1 MNININF
8 TDFPVLETERITL
21 RALNQEDVKAIFGL
35 RTNKS
40 VNTFI
45 KRDVLKNLSEARAF
59 IDTTSNLVIEN
70 KGIFWVLQ
78 SKNNNELMGTI
89 GLRNFEVAENYA
101 EIGYDMHPNF
111 QERGFMSEAF
121 QKVLEFA
128 SQEMNLKTIEAF
140 THKNNNA
147 SAALLKKYNFKLQ
160 LERKEEDFEDNIIY
174 KLIVSEHEN
183 SPTLKL

>member
-70 KGIFWVLQ
+70 KGIFLQ
-78 SKNNNELMGTI
+78 QMPLT
-89 GLRNFEVAENYA
+89 
-101 EIGYDMHPNF
+101 P
-111 QERGFMSEAF
+111 
-121 QKVLEFA
+121 
-128 SQEMNLKTIEAF
+128 
-140 THKNNNA
+140 
-147 SAALLKKYNFKLQ
+147 LLA
-160 LERKEEDFEDNIIY
+160 
-174 KLIVSEHEN
+174 
-183 SPTLKL
+183 